1 MGRGP
6 ALGTIK
12 MLGASKRWK
21 IIQLWFC
28 VDGLVG
34 TWQVGRRVRGKEG
47 RKAEGKRNN
56 GGVRTEEGWM

>member
-1 MGRGP
+1 MARTNLSIPISSRGP

-28 VDGLVG
+28 GLAGWASRESPVE
-34 TWQVGRRVRGKEG
+34 GRRRVEGKEIMVG
-47 RKAEGKRNN
+47 
-56 GGVRTEEGWM
+56 